1 LTDSVDRIVWRC
13 IFRAGHEYA
22 RLREERSGWRL
33 DGVAVFVD
41 RDSPCRLD
49 YRIECNTDWT
59 TRRATVTGYVG
70 DRTVDRN
77 VTVTDDRQWL
87 VNGVAYPSVRGCIDV
102 DLNFSPVTNLL
113 PIRRCAP
120 VVGAEVAVT
129 AAWLRFPSFELEPL
143 EQTYRRIAALK
154 YRYTSGGGAFTA
166 DVIVNRLGMVISYE
180 GGWVR
185 E

>member
-1 LTDSVDRIVWRC
+1 LTDTDDRVVWRC
-13 IFRAGHEYA
+13 MFRAGHEYA

-49 YRIECNTDWT
+49 YEIECNTDWS
-59 TRRATVTGYVG
+59 TRRATVTGSVG
-70 DRTVDRN
+70 DRTVECD
-77 VTVTDDRQWL
+77 VTVTDDRGWL
-87 VNGVAYPSVRGCIDV
+87 LNGVECPSVGGCIDV

-120 VVGAEVAVT
+120 EIGAEVAVT

-143 EQTYRRIAALK
+143 EQTYRRIAELT

-166 DVIVNRLGMVISYE
+166 DVVVNRLGMVISYE